1 MPALNRLPTTHIV
14 ATPTALDAARLP
26 TLRGRLSFRIAADE
40 LLITPPAPETQVD
53 DPHAIIVPDS
63 GFAGVWLP
71 ADEAL
76 EFLGRECEWELPRER
91 PAFAQG
97 AVAGIATK
105 LWLERDRVLI
115 IVPAPFAADFE
126 ERLR

>member
-1 MPALNRLPTTHIV
+1 MPALNRIPITHIV
-14 ATPTALDAARLP
+14 ATPTALDAVQLP
-26 TLRGRLSFRIAADE
+26 DGRLSFRIAADE
-40 LLITPPAPETQVD
+40 LLITPPAPDTTVD
-53 DPHAIIVPDS
+53 DPHAIVVPDS

-76 EFLGRECEWELPRER
+76 KFLERECEWELPHER

-105 LWLERDRVLI
+105 LWLEHDRVLI

-126 ERLR
+126 ERM